1 MQSGKF
7 KVAKWR
13 SMLDQGSKEV
23 GGRSDQI
30 KAGNTSAK
38 CHREVQ
44 SSKCDPPRSA
54 KCDPKA
60 IRWKAADTSARV
72 QSAKCKGAKSFPTNF
87 RLAKVKSASGT
98 TLVQTS
104 SHYCFFPSPFHLCYT
119 PPNSQKVAKHI
130 LNKCLTV
137 LSSVEVGGQ
146 GWPNFNRF

>member
-1 MQSGKF
+1 MQSVTKKC
-7 KVAKWR
+7 KVPP
-13 SMLDQGSKEV
+13 S
-23 GGRSDQI
+23 
-30 KAGNTSAK
+30 NTSAK
-38 CHREVQ
+38 CH
-44 SSKCDPPRSA
+44 PPRRA
-54 KCDPKA
+54 KCKVEEQQRRLDGKQPIQVQGSKVQ
-60 IRWKAADTSARV
+60 SARV
-72 QSAKCKGAKSFPTNF
+72 LHPCSKGPKCKGAKSFPTNF

>member
-72 QSAKCKGAKSFPTNF
+72 QSAKCKGAAPLQQGS
-87 RLAKVKSASGT
+87 KVQGCKELPHQLPPCQSEKCLWYNSGT
-98 TLVQTS
+98 DLQS
-104 SHYCFFPSPFHLCYT
+104 LLFFSKPFSPLLHT
-119 PPNSQKVAKHI
+119 AK
-130 LNKCLTV
+130 
-137 LSSVEVGGQ
+137 
-146 GWPNFNRF
+146 